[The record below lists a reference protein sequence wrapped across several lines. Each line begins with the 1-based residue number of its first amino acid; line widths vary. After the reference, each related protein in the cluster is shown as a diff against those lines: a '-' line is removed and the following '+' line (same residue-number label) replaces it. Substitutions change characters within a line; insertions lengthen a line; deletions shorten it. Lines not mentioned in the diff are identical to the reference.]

1 MKALIII
8 LVLMAFLQSAL
19 LPVDLVLVMLIV
31 RSFIISARNN
41 LWLAFGFGLFVSLL
55 TAQILGLHSL
65 IYLISVILVH
75 VAKKSQLTGS
85 WLTVLPLVLT
95 SSILLQLI
103 QLLTLGQSISWTNI
117 LYQLFSTIP
126 IYFGLKLWEE
136 RFVIPAYIRLKM

>member
-8 LVLMAFLQSAL
+8 LILIAFLQSAL
-19 LPVDLVLVMLIV
+19 LPIDLVLIMLIV
-31 RSFIISARNN
+31 RSFIISERNN
-41 LWLAFGFGLFVSLL
+41 LWLAFGLGLLVSLL

-75 VAKKSQLTGS
+75 LAKKSQLTGS
-85 WLTVLPLVLT
+85 WLTVLPLVLI
-95 SSILLQLI
+95 SSLLLQLI
-103 QLLTLGQSISWTNI
+103 QLLTLGQSITWSNI

-136 RFVIPAYIRLKM
+136 RFVIPAYIRLKL